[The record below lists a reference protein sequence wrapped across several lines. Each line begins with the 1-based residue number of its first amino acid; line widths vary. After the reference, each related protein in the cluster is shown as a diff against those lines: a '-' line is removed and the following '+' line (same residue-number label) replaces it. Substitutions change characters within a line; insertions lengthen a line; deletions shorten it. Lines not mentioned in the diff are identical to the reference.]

1 MAGKVIT
8 SEKLALL
15 RAVPDMVR
23 SGMYSP
29 GVKAGPFV
37 YVSGTGARDLSK
49 DIKGQ
54 ATEIFEHISQ
64 VLAEVGYSLRDV
76 VRIQTFVGDQE
87 DYAGYNE
94 VRRSYFPQDPPAS
107 TTVVSGF
114 VLPGM
119 LVEIETVAYK
129 E

>member
-76 VRIQTFVGDQE
+76 VRIQTFVGDKE